1 MAVKKP
7 VKKITAKR
15 KPFTMVGYMLFAG
28 KRPSLGTVYKTAAI
42 AMGMSMKGERAVKVR
57 VEEVL

>member
-15 KPFTMVGYMLFAG
+15 KPFTTVGYMLFSG
-28 KRPSLGTVYKTAAI
+28 TRPALRTVFKTATL
-42 AMGMSMKGERAVKVR
+42 AMGLSVKGERAVKVR
-57 VEEVL
+57 VEEVV